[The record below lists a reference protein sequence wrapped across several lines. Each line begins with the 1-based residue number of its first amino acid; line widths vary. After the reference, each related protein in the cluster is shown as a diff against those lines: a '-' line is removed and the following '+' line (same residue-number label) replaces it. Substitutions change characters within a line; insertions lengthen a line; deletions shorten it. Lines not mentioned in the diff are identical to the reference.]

1 MTQKPIF
8 SGAATALATPFDEKG
23 IDYRSFGGLLD
34 FQLEN
39 GIDAL
44 VVCGT
49 TGEAPTLTRA
59 ERKKLVAFAA
69 ERIDGRVPL
78 IAGAGCNDT
87 EKAKKFA
94 ADARAAG
101 ADALLIVTPYYNKCT
116 PDGLV
121 KYFAEVSEAGGLPF
135 IAYSVPSRTGVN
147 VAPET
152 AKKIA
157 SLPLAAG
164 IKDCG
169 DITGTARTI
178 AECGAGFPVYCG
190 NDQLILPVLSLGG
203 AGAISVL
210 ANIRPAQVRALC
222 RLFAQGDVKAAA
234 ALQTKLLPLADAL
247 FSEVNP
253 IPVKAALCGMGLC
266 KNLLRAPLTPLSKQ
280 YEKPLFELL

>member
-1 MTQKPIF
+1 MTEKPIF
-8 SGAATALATPFDEKG
+8 TGAATALVTPFCSNG
-23 IDYRSFGGLLD
+23 IDYKSFGRLLD

-59 ERKKLVAFAA
+59 ERRKIVAFAA
-69 ERIDGRVPL
+69 ERINGRVPL

-101 ADALLIVTPYYNKCT
+101 ADALLLVTPYYNKCT
-116 PDGLV
+116 ADGLV
-121 KYFAEVSEAGGLPF
+121 KYYAEVSASGGLPF
-135 IAYSVPSRTGVN
+135 IAYSVPSRTGVRIS
-147 VAPET
+147 PET
-152 AKKIA
+152 AAKIA
-157 SLPLAAG
+157 SLPLSAG
-164 IKDCG
+164 LKDCG
-169 DITGTARTI
+169 DVAGTARI
-178 AECGAGFPVYCG
+178 LAACGRGFPVYCG
-190 NDQLILPVLSLGG
+190 SDPLILPVLSLGG

-210 ANIRPAQVRALC
+210 ANVRPAEVRGLC
-222 RLFAQGDVKAAA
+222 RLFEKGEIKAAA
-234 ALQTKLLPLADAL
+234 ELQTKLLPLADAL

-280 YEKPLFELL
+280 HEKPLFELL

>member
-101 ADALLIVTPYYNKCT
+101 ADALLIVTPYYHNCT

-135 IAYSVPSRTGVN
+135 IAYSVPSRTGVS
-147 VAPET
+147 VSPGT

-169 DITGTARTI
+169 DITGTARII